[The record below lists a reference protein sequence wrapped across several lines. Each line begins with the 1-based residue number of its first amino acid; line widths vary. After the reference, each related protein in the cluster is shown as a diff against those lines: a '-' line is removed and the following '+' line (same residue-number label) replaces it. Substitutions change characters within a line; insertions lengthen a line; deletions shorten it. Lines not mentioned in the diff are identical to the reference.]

1 MNHIYLSCSDVLDTV
16 MALIVEDNDGGI
28 CAECRDVTYGVEPD
42 AERYEC
48 DACGAMAVYGAE
60 QYLLLTVA

>member
-1 MNHIYLSCSDVLDTV
+1 MNSDDLLDTV
-16 MALIVEDNDGGI
+16 MDLIIEDNDGGI
-28 CAECRDVTYGVEPD
+28 CTVCHEIVYGVEPD

-60 QYLLLTVA
+60 QWLLSNVA

>member
-1 MNHIYLSCSDVLDTV
+1 VDYIYLSCSDVLDTV

-28 CAECRDVTYGVEPD
+28 CAKCHDVTYGVEPD
-42 AERYEC
+42 TERYEC

-60 QYLLLTVA
+60 LYLLLTVA